1 MRTMSLIQKKTT
13 PGLHAANRA
22 NSLKS
27 TGPQTKLGKAHSS
40 RNAIKYGVFARLPMA
55 SMKELGEDPA
65 AFEQLSESLRQA
77 LCPRDV
83 FEQILVED
91 MAEIRWRRQRL
102 MRAET
107 GILATKRRGFEIE
120 REWKVANYGKGLAGV
135 SNDMLSLDMGLAALR
150 PSDENLNQITECLE
164 VLEHLVE
171 TEGFR
176 EDDSWMLKV
185 VYGEKPSYTGR
196 YLTGMFDRSLEG
208 AKDESGKDYGKV
220 ESTRRVFLETLAS
233 EIASFR
239 KLAKL
244 HHAKDVE
251 VTEPLMDSQLIP
263 SQEDLR
269 KIMDYE
275 AALERQFERK
285 LQQLVAWRRAKGERD
300 TSEVVI

>member
-1 MRTMSLIQKKTT
+1 MSLIQKKTT
-13 PGLHAANRA
+13 PRLHAANRA

-27 TGPQTKLGKAHSS
+27 TGPQTKLGKAQSS
-40 RNAIKYGVFARLPMA
+40 RNAIKYGVFARLPEA

-65 AFEQLSESLRQA
+65 AFEQLGESLRQA
-77 LCPRDV
+77 LCPQDG
-83 FEQILVED
+83 FEQMLVED

-102 MRAET
+102 MRAEA
-107 GILATKRRGFEIE
+107 GILASKRREFEIE

-135 SNDMLSLDMGLAALR
+135 GKDMLSHDWGLAALP

-164 VLEHLVE
+164 VLEHLIE

-176 EDDSWMLKV
+176 EENSWVLKA

-196 YLTGMFDRSLEG
+196 YLTGLFKRGQEG
-208 AKDESGKDYGKV
+208 AKDESGKDSGDV
-220 ESTRRVFLETLAS
+220 ESARRVFLETLGR
-233 EIASFR
+233 EITSFR
-239 KLAKL
+239 KLAEL

-263 SQEDLR
+263 SQENLR

-285 LQQLVAWRRAKGERD
+285 LQQLVAWRRAKGKGD
-300 TSEVVI
+300 TNADVTDRL

>member
-1 MRTMSLIQKKTT
+1 
-13 PGLHAANRA
+13 
-22 NSLKS
+22 
-27 TGPQTKLGKAHSS
+27 
-40 RNAIKYGVFARLPMA
+40 
-55 SMKELGEDPA
+55 MKELGEEPA
-65 AFEQLSESLRQA
+65 AFEQLSESLHQA
-77 LCPRDV
+77 LCPQDG
-83 FEQILVED
+83 FEQMLVED

-102 MRAET
+102 MRAEA
-107 GILATKRRGFEIE
+107 GMLATKRRGFEIE

-135 SNDMLSLDMGLAALR
+135 GNDMLSKDMGLAALR

-176 EDDSWMLKV
+176 EEDSWMLKV

-196 YLTGMFDRSLEG
+196 YLTGLFDRGREG
-208 AKDESGKDYGKV
+208 AKDGSGKESGEV
-220 ESTRRVFLETLAS
+220 EGTRRVFLETLS
-233 EIASFR
+233 REIASFR
-239 KLAKL
+239 KLAEL

-263 SQEDLR
+263 SQEDLK

-285 LQQLVAWRRAKGERD
+285 LQQLVAWRRAKGEPGTR
-300 TSEVVI
+300 EVDRTHT